1 MKSLLTH
8 GREVVVQHKEDMIPE
23 RDSKVRERNKSRRSR
38 KERATVVGI
47 EQH

>member
-8 GREVVVQHKEDMIPE
+8 GREVVIKHEEEMRPE
-23 RDSKVRERNKSRRSR
+23 RDFKVREKSKSRRLK